1 MKDCS
6 ALVPKMCHRLIEAR
20 FVIAPVVAVLMLG
33 GGCASSRMTADG
45 RRAENIP
52 LRSMAHNTHSPELG
66 HVYVHKGGRTMQI
79 VQALDG
85 GVLVH
90 PVVGT
95 MELEWRGMAA
105 VNDKMTIF
113 IETPRNYVDDEY
125 LQEGLYEY
133 VGTYTYTSVRNAR
146 ATVRRFREVKQATDS
161 SSN

>member
-1 MKDCS
+1 MKDRS
-6 ALVPKMCHRLIEAR
+6 ALVHKMCHRLIEAR

-52 LRSMAHNTHSPELG
+52 LRSMAHNTRSPELG
-66 HVYVHKGGRTMQI
+66 HVYVHKGGRTMQVI
-79 VQALDG
+79 QSLDG
-85 GVLVH
+85 GVLVR

-95 MELEWRGMAA
+95 MELEWRGMDA

-113 IETPRNYVDDEY
+113 IETPRTYVDDEY
-125 LQEGLYEY
+125 LKEGLYEY
-133 VGTYTYTSVRNAR
+133 VGTYKYTSVHNAR

-161 SSN
+161 SLN